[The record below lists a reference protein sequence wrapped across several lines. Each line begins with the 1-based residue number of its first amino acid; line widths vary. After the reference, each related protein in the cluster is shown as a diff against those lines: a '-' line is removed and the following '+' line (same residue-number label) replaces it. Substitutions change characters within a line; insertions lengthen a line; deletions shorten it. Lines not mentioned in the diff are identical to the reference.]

1 MRLQVWAH
9 GASGA
14 RSSKPSATFRGRQPK
29 VTTSE
34 SVEHRTWAASEAAY
48 DHLVAAG
55 VTLSRGFLTLADA
68 REYLAIRRVV
78 GPLRCRPN
86 VERIRPFRRCYALR
100 ASCA

>member
-1 MRLQVWAH
+1 MAHQERALQNH
-9 GASGA
+9 LQLFGAL
-14 RSSKPSATFRGRQPK
+14 QPK

-55 VTLSRGFLTLADA
+55 WLSAGLFWPLPMPASTWLF
-68 REYLAIRRVV
+68 RRVV

-86 VERIRPFRRCYALR
+86 V
-100 ASCA
+100 